1 MISRIGAWVLEVAC
15 RQARVWQEQH
25 SSELPLTVWVNLSAK
40 QFREPELVNE
50 VARALQESGLPS
62 SGLGLEITES
72 VVMEDTPATIMTL
85 QRLAG
90 LGVRLAIDDFGKGY
104 SSLSALHRFPVEV
117 LKIDRSF
124 IEGLKTGSEDGVIV
138 SAILE
143 LVRTLD
149 MKAIAEGVE
158 TAEQL
163 ARLREMGCEMAQG
176 NYFSEPLPGEEA
188 STLLTTGFRL

>member
-1 MISRIGAWVLEVAC
+1 MISRIGAWVLEAAC
-15 RQARVWQEQH
+15 RQARVWQELH
-25 SSELPLTVWVNLSAK
+25 SSTPPLTVWVNLSAK

-50 VARALQESGLPS
+50 VTRALQKTGLPP

-72 VVMEDTPATIMTL
+72 VVMEDTPTTVMTL
-85 QRLAG
+85 QHLAD
-90 LGVRLAIDDFGKGY
+90 LGVRLAIDDFGTGY

-124 IEGLKTGSEDGVIV
+124 IEGLKTGSEDGVIL

-143 LVRTLD
+143 LAKTLG
-149 MKAIAEGVE
+149 MKAVAEGVE

-163 ARLREMGCEMAQG
+163 SRLKEMGCEIAQG
-176 NYFSEPLPGEEA
+176 NYFSEPLPDEA
-188 STLLTTGFRL
+188 ASALLATEFRL